1 MGKFVM
7 PIRIRRASSEDVEE
21 VLPLVVDFATSF
33 DIDERIFRES
43 FFRLLESRSA
53 LVLVAEEEE
62 RLIGYCLGF
71 SHDTFYANG
80 RVAWLEEIMVLA
92 SHRRRGVGEALMKTF
107 EDWARKQGAVLS
119 ALATR
124 RAASFYKAIDYEE
137 SASYFRKL
145 L

>member
-1 MGKFVM
+1 MGKSDE
-7 PIRIRRASSEDVEE
+7 PIRIRNASSHDVEG
-21 VLPLVVDFATSF
+21 VLPLVMEFATSF
-33 DIDERIFRES
+33 ETDKRIFRES
-43 FFRLLESRSA
+43 FLRLLESRSA
-53 LVLVAEEEE
+53 LVLVAEEEK

-80 RVAWLEEIMVLA
+80 RVAWLEEIMVVA
-92 SHRRRGVGEALMKTF
+92 SHRRRGIGEAMMENF
-107 EDWARKQGAVLS
+107 EAWAKNEGAVLA

-124 RAASFYKAIDYEE
+124 RASSFYSAIGYEA